1 MKTQTSTNTE
11 TMGAADQAH
20 RKITPRS
27 SVLDPQPQLKTFT
40 SMKNAIATRN
50 SQNWGKPDIQESGF
64 PHHAGKCMKQTL
76 LVLLSFIV
84 LSMPMATT
92 AQVES
97 LVASNTAFALNL
109 YSELATNS
117 GNLFFLPYSISTC
130 LAMLYAGANG
140 DTEQQMSQVLG
151 FGTNQQQFASVFGDL
166 QSELGAEQET
176 NAIEL
181 NIANALWI
189 QEGFPFLPAFLQTA
203 TSQYQANI
211 GQADFISEAS
221 EVTDEINNWVAQ
233 ETQNKIQNIVRLGL
247 INAGTRFV
255 LANALYF
262 LGVWTTSFEETNT
275 TTQPFYLSG
284 TTFVE
289 APLMHQPFLVDGNG
303 NPITFNYMDNWEWA
317 WLGYIIPTN
326 GFQAL
331 ELPYGSNQLSMVIL
345 LPSQVDGLGQLEG
358 QLTPSF
364 LSNVLSQMV
373 AQQVEIFLP
382 RFTLESTFD
391 LTNTLAAMGMP
402 DAFTRGV
409 ADFSGI
415 DGNTDLFVT
424 FVRHKAWGQ
433 VNEAGTQ
440 AAAATVVGGGRGYSG
455 GPPPPVF
462 RADHPFLFL
471 IRDTQT
477 WSVLFLGRL
486 TNPSPSATPATPAL
500 TVTPSASG
508 LTVSWPAS
516 LTGLT
521 LRQSSDLANW
531 TASTGVS
538 NDGTNKFI
546 TITGSQS
553 RSLFF
558 HLSSQ

>member
-1 MKTQTSTNTE
+1 
-11 TMGAADQAH
+11 MGAADQAH

-391 LTNTLAAMGMP
+391 LANTLAAMGMA

-440 AAAATVVGGGRGYSG
+440 AAAATVVGGGG
-455 GPPPPVF
+455 GQSAPPPPPPPVF

-477 WSVLFLGRL
+477 GSVLFLGRL

-500 TVTPSASG
+500 TVTPSAGG
-508 LTVSWPAS
+508 LTISWPAS
-516 LTGLT
+516 LTGLN
-521 LRQSSDLANW
+521 LQQSPDLTSW
-531 TASTGVS
+531 VS
-538 NDGTNKFI
+538 SGGISSDGTNNFM

-553 RSLFF
+553 GSLFF
-558 HLSSQ
+558 RLSSQ

>member
-1 MKTQTSTNTE
+1 
-11 TMGAADQAH
+11 
-20 RKITPRS
+20 
-27 SVLDPQPQLKTFT
+27 
-40 SMKNAIATRN
+40 MKN
-50 SQNWGKPDIQESGF
+50 
-64 PHHAGKCMKQTL
+64 TL
-76 LVLLSFIV
+76 LALLGFTLVFAPI
-84 LSMPMATT
+84 AGT
-92 AQVES
+92 AQVQS
-97 LVASNTAFALNL
+97 VVDGNTAFALNL
-109 YSELATNS
+109 YSQLATNS
-117 GNLFFLPYSISTC
+117 GNLFFSPYSISTC
-130 LAMLYAGANG
+130 LAMLYAGASGN
-140 DTEQQMSQVLG
+140 TEQQMSQVLG
-151 FGTNQQQFASVFGDL
+151 FGTNQQEFASLFGEL
-166 QSELGAEQET
+166 QAELEADQVT

-181 NIANALWI
+181 NLANALWT
-189 QEGFPFLPAFLQTA
+189 QEGFPFLAAFLETA
-203 TSQYQANI
+203 TNQYQANI
-211 GQADFISEAS
+211 GQADFITEAS

-233 ETQNKIQNIVRLGL
+233 ETQNKIQNIVPPGY
-247 INAGTRFV
+247 INPDTVLV
-255 LANALYF
+255 LANAIYF

-303 NPITFNYMDNWEWA
+303 NPITFNYIDNWGWSGF
-317 WLGYIIPTN
+317 GYIIPTN